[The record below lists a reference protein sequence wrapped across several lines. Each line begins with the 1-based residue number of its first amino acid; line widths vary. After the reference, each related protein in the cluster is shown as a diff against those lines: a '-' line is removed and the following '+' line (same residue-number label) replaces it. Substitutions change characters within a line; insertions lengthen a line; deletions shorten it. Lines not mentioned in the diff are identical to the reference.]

1 MDRKLYRIK
10 IVSLRTNV
18 KGKGTVYQTVNSLKK
33 GYDYQINLVKNFVF
47 RTFIM
52 IIRKLFLNLK
62 HITKVLIN

>member
-18 KGKGTVYQTVNSLKK
+18 KDKGTVYQSVNSPKK
-33 GYDYQINLVKNFVF
+33 GYDEQINLVKNLVF
-47 RTFIM
+47 HTFKM
-52 IIRKLFLNLK
+52 IIGKLFPNLK